1 MGAAVA
7 PVQPGKDVFMLN
19 NSDFSKILQQL
30 NDGQNPSQPDRED
43 TTLTENQIREI
54 VKMTLEELEK
64 RGKIKNPYN
73 RIRKEVER
81 SLELYFSGKDET
93 CISGCLEQ
101 MADDPYIGIIYA
113 QYKDHQTMEKTAEL
127 LGKDV
132 STIKRNKR
140 RLILDIYGRMN

>member
-1 MGAAVA
+1 
-7 PVQPGKDVFMLN
+7 MLN